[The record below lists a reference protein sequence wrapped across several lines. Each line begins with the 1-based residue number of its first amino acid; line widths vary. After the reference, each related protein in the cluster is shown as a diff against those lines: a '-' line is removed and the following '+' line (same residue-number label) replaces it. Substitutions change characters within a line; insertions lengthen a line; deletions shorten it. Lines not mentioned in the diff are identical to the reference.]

1 MLRIDLRKL
10 LRIQVVITA
19 LVMLGVM
26 MIGVSAE
33 AQQQFNAAAYFK
45 DKTIRLIVPSSAG
58 GGADVRTRIFA
69 DIAGKRYFP
78 GPPKLTVVNV
88 PGAGG
93 SIGVRRGMESK
104 PDGLTSFRVSQRF
117 LLKEVVGET
126 FDYFDSTKAIILGAD
141 NNSQPQMWYV
151 RRSLAKTWDEV
162 LALGR
167 PVTEGATGPEP
178 TGQEMLALL
187 GYPIRMVYGYG
198 GAAQVRAA
206 FARGE
211 IEASDLLGPHML
223 KLYPDLVKQSAYVPI
238 LWWGADPRK
247 DQQSIDYLKE
257 LGADAPPFIFD
268 VVKVT
273 DEQRTVFDVSTAFPT
288 ATTFFPPGVRAEI
301 VDVWKNVMAQT
312 YRDAEMQ
319 ERSLAAGTSVVWMP
333 AEDIQALLDRGRK
346 VVESPDHRKLL
357 MNLMG
362 DR

>member
-1 MLRIDLRKL
+1 MGMENDLARRFRFGCVFVGL
-10 LRIQVVITA
+10 T
-19 LVMLGVM
+19 LGV
-26 MIGVSAE
+26 IAAASSAQGQ
-33 AQQQFNAAAYFK
+33 AAFNAETYFK
-45 DKTIRLIVPSSAG
+45 DKTVRLIVPSSAG

-69 DIAGKRYFP
+69 DIAAKRYFP

-93 SIGVRRGMESK
+93 SIGVRRGMEAK

-117 LLKEVVGET
+117 LLKEVLGEK
-126 FDYFDSTKAIILGAD
+126 FDYFDSSKAIMLGAD

-151 RRSLAKTWDEV
+151 RRSVAKNWDEV
-162 LALGR
+162 VALGR
-167 PVTEGATGPEP
+167 QVTEGATGPEP
-178 TGQEMLALL
+178 TGQEMAALL

-206 FARGE
+206 FSRGE

-223 KLYPDLVKQSAYVPI
+223 KLYPDLVKQSAYVPMF
-238 LWWGADPRK
+238 WWGADPRK

-257 LGADAPPFIFD
+257 LGAEAPPHIFD
-268 VVKVT
+268 VIKAT
-273 DEQRTVFDVSTAFPT
+273 DAQKTVFEIGADFPT
-288 ATTFFPPGVRAEI
+288 ATTFFPPGVRSEI
-301 VDVWKNVMAQT
+301 VAVWRDVMAKT
-312 YRDAEMQ
+312 YSDGEMQ

-333 AEDIQALLDRGRK
+333 AEQIQDMMDRGRK
-346 VVESPDHRKLL
+346 VVEDPEQRKLL